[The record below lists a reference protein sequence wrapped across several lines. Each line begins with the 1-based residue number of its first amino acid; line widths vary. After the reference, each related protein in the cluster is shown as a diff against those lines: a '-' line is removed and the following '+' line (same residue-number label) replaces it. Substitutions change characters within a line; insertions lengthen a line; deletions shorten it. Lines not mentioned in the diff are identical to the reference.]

1 MKSLN
6 RREFMKGSI
15 ASATVFAAF
24 PQGKV
29 HGANEKVIMG
39 VMGLG
44 GRGTYLAE
52 KFAQRL
58 DVEIA
63 YLCDPNTRL
72 FARAREVVEEAQ
84 DTRPK
89 LVQDFR
95 KILDDRDVD
104 VLVNATPDHWHGL
117 GTIMACQAE
126 KDVYVEKPLAH
137 NIWEGRKMVEA
148 ARKYKRVVQVGMQS
162 RSAAYAKKAKQY
174 IESGE
179 LGDIYIVRVFNMMR
193 HAMQKDT
200 PNRQVPEGFDY
211 DMWCGP
217 APKLPYN
224 PSRRWLNQWEY
235 SCGPIP
241 GDAIHQLDLA
251 RYLLDDIPY
260 PKTVSH
266 AGGVNALRDGRETP
280 DTQLATFEYGR
291 LTLLFEAALWTP
303 YMKKTP
309 GDIRDSDR
317 FPNWPF
323 SSTKIEIL
331 GTKGFMHFSRHGGG
345 WQAFDDQGESTR
357 SEYGRQGDKEHQDN
371 FMDCIR
377 TRKQPNADVEIGHR
391 SVLLCHMANISYR
404 VGNQKLEFDPDTE
417 SFTNCDQANKYLK
430 RTYREP
436 WVVPDNV

>member
-6 RREFMKGSI
+6 RRQFIKGSI
-15 ASATVFAAF
+15 ASTAAFTVF
-24 PQGKV
+24 PQSKA
-29 HGANEKVIMG
+29 HGANEKVIIG

-52 KFAQRL
+52 AFAQRP
-58 DVEIA
+58 DVEIT
-63 YLCDPNTRL
+63 YLADPNTRR
-72 FARAREVVEEAQ
+72 FARAREAVEEAQ
-84 DTRPK
+84 GKRTKP
-89 LVQDFR
+89 VQDFR
-95 KILDDRDVD
+95 KILDDRNVD
-104 VLVNATPDHWHGL
+104 VLINATPDHWHGL
-117 GTIMACQAE
+117 GSIMACQAG
-126 KDVYVEKPLAH
+126 KDVYVEKPMSH

-162 RSAAYAKKAKQY
+162 RSAAYSKKAKQY
-174 IESGE
+174 IESGK
-179 LGDIYIVRVFNMMR
+179 LGDIYIVRVFNMMQ
-193 HAMQKDT
+193 HAMMRNT
-200 PNRQVPEGFDY
+200 PNQPVPEGFDY

-241 GDAIHQLDLA
+241 GDAIHQIDIA
-251 RYLLDDIPY
+251 RYLLGDIPY

-266 AGGVNALRDGRETP
+266 AGGVFGLRDGREIP
-280 DTQLATFEYGR
+280 DTQLATFEYGP
-291 LTLLFEAALWTP
+291 LTLMLEAALWTP

-309 GDIRDSDR
+309 GNIRDSDR

-345 WQAFDDQGESTR
+345 WQAFDSDCELMH

-371 FMDCIR
+371 FIDCIH
-377 TRKQPNADVEIGHR
+377 TRKKPNADVEIGHQ

-404 VGNQKLEFDPDTE
+404 VGNLRLQFDPETE
-417 SFTNCDQANKYLK
+417 SFTNCDQANKYTK
-430 RTYREP
+430 RKYRQP
-436 WVVPDNV
+436 WVIPEKV